1 MAFPT
6 IDYYLF
12 SDEDRRK
19 LPKPPAGGS
28 LTCLKSELTVTAA
41 ALVTGVVS
49 RVLWVPEGFQLWQ
62 MSIKMADLDTGSAL
76 VWDLGWRATVT
87 TDDDQNG
94 IVAGS
99 TVGQSA
105 GALNTDDMA
114 VAGFGYT
121 FLRDSDIVFTCT
133 TQGSSSQAG
142 ACKFALFGTMP

>member
-6 IDYYLF
+6 VGIDLF
-12 SDEDRRK
+12 GEEARRK
-19 LPKPPAGGS
+19 LPTSQEGGG
-28 LTCLKSELTVTAA
+28 LVVLKSELTLTAA

-49 RVLWVPEGFQLWQ
+49 RVLWVPAGFQLWGYAG
-62 MSIKMADLDTGSAL
+62 KMADLDTGSAL

-94 IVAGS
+94 IISGS

-105 GALNTDDMA
+105 GQLNTDDLA
-114 VAGFGYT
+114 VTAIGYT

-142 ACKFALFGTMP
+142 ACKFALIGEMP

>member
-6 IDYYLF
+6 PDYYLF
-12 SDEDRRK
+12 TDEDRRK
-19 LPKPPAGGS
+19 LPKPPSGGS
-28 LTCLKSELTVTAA
+28 LTVLKSELTLTAA
-41 ALVTGVVS
+41 ALVTGAVS
-49 RVLWVPEGFQLWQ
+49 RVLWVPEGFQIWGFAA
-62 MSIKMADLDTGSAL
+62 KMADLDSGSAL
-76 VWDLGWRATVT
+76 VWDLGWRASVT

-114 VAGFGYT
+114 LAAFGYT
-121 FLRDSDIVFTCT
+121 FQRDSDIVFTCT

-142 ACKFALFGTMP
+142 ACKFALIGTVA

>member
-6 IDYYLF
+6 PDYYLL
-12 SDEDRRK
+12 DEVARRK
-19 LPKPPAGGS
+19 LPTPQEGGG
-28 LTCLKSELTVTAA
+28 LVVVKNEFTMTAA
-41 ALVTGVVS
+41 ALVTNAVS
-49 RVLWVPEGFQLWQ
+49 RVLWVPAGFQLWG
-62 MSIKMADLDTGSAL
+62 MAIKLADLDTGSAL
-76 VWDLGWRATVT
+76 VWDLGWRAAT
-87 TDDDQNG
+87 TAEDDQNG

-121 FLRDSDIVFTCT
+121 FLYDSDIVFTCT

-142 ACKFALFGTMP
+142 ACKFALFGEMA